1 MKKFTVIAV
10 LLIAALAGCASEG
23 GGSGG
28 GKAEAPTGEPTVV
41 LVKLDTSFI
50 KDGKPLDA
58 EDIRVG
64 RGWIVGD
71 QFKQVMSA
79 KPGSYIHLTVSGTKN
94 LNWDSIGA
102 VGIKKVE
109 NQSKRIEFRPK
120 SGGTYNV
127 DIPIDQLLK
136 KIKGEKEAIGV
147 NVWGDHTIDKI
158 ELYLY

>member
-1 MKKFTVIAV
+1 MKKFT
-10 LLIAALAGCASEG
+10 LIAALFVITALVMGCAS
-23 GGSGG
+23 SGG
-28 GKAEAPTGEPTVV
+28 AKTEAPQGEPKVV

-58 EDIRVG
+58 NDIAIG

-71 QFKQVMSA
+71 QFQMVMSA
-79 KPGSYIHLTVSGTKN
+79 KPGSFIRLTVSGTKN
-94 LNWDSIGA
+94 LDWDTIGA

-109 NQSKRIEFRPK
+109 NQVKRVDFKPK
-120 SGGTYNV
+120 GGGTYNV
-127 DIPIDQLLK
+127 DIAIADLLK

-147 NVWGDHTIDKI
+147 NVWGDHVINKI

>member
-1 MKKFTVIAV
+1 MKKFTFIA
-10 LLIAALAGCASEG
+10 LLVIAALAVGCATSEG
-23 GGSGG
+23 GAAAGP
-28 GKAEAPTGEPTVV
+28 PTGDPTVV

-50 KDGKPLDA
+50 KDGKPLNA
-58 EDIRVG
+58 EDIALG

-71 QFKQVMSA
+71 QFKQIMNA
-79 KPGSYIHLTVSGTKN
+79 KPGSYIRLTVSGTKN

-102 VGIKKVE
+102 VGVKKVE
-109 NQSKRIEFRPK
+109 NQTKRIEFRPK
-120 SGGTYNV
+120 SGGTYTV

-147 NVWGDHTIDKI
+147 NVWGDHQIDKV